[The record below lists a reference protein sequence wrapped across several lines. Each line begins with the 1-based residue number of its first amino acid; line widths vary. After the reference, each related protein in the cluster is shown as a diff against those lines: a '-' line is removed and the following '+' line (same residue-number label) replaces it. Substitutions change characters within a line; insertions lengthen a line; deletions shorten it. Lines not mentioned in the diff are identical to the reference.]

1 MCGESGE
8 QMGGELE
15 SVTSKQ
21 RNKNKINN
29 LTNLDILFHI
39 VMFCDVS
46 GLGGGIRFTECHSI
60 FEIKFFKKFF
70 KRKKSK
76 VAYFYFKL
84 FYFQ

>member
-1 MCGESGE
+1 
-8 QMGGELE
+8 MGGELE

-46 GLGGGIRFTECHSI
+46 GVG
-60 FEIKFFKKFF
+60 
-70 KRKKSK
+70 
-76 VAYFYFKL
+76 
-84 FYFQ
+84 